1 MATKSF
7 TERLEI
13 QSDESAS
20 AFLKAADEARNHE
33 PIERKNVLRDRES
46 GLRSLRER
54 YSR

>member
-7 TERLEI
+7 TERFEI

-20 AFLKAADEARNHE
+20 AFLKAADEARDRK
-33 PIERKNVLRDRES
+33 PIERKDVLEDRES

-54 YSR
+54 YSH